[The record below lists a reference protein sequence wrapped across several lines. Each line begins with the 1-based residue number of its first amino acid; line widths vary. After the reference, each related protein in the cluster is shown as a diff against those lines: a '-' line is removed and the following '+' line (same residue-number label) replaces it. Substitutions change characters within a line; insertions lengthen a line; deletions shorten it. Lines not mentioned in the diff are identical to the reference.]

1 MCEFY
6 DLFSKMRKVKRNLFP
21 PIAVKRDHEEKENL
35 ISEAFA
41 ADSVTVSFAAEV
53 ISRSLTYLN
62 LIALFSSS

>member
-1 MCEFY
+1 M
-6 DLFSKMRKVKRNLFP
+6 
-21 PIAVKRDHEEKENL
+21 KRDHEEKENL